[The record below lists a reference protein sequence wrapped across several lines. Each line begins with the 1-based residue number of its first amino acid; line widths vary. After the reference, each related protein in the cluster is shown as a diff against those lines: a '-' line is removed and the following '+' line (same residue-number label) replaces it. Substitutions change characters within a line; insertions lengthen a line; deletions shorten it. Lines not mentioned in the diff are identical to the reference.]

1 MFLTHSKKPWFLL
14 ITCGLLLLISA
25 CGNTPLSQP
34 GNTQQ
39 TSTASTPTSTA
50 AAPLITPS
58 CPIHPAVMPALPA
71 GSHPNIV
78 YLSERGG
85 LQTAMTAAQLIR
97 YDPITKSQT
106 MLLSFAQSGEEISDA
121 QISTNGQWI
130 LFLAGSRKES
140 QTKLQLI
147 RADGQM
153 LQTLFCAPTNE
164 IGNIRWSPDSQ
175 HVAFAVSAPNG
186 QVSSIQV
193 LNLTTAQQEVFTAS
207 NYRPYAW
214 LDKTR
219 LYIIQPQG
227 NLLTSAQNLSL
238 LDTSQGNTQ
247 QPVRFMPITSA
258 NALCGAFEKS
268 SDSTQLFTSSC
279 TPVDGN
285 GCRGPATQGPSTLS
299 VGPATGGPARTIYH
313 SQDQAIMALHP
324 LSSQALLMY
333 IENTSGNL
341 SQNGLW
347 KINTD
352 GSGLTRLT
360 TVVGRQCD
368 DLGYP
373 VLYPQIVSSGQHY
386 ALRMTDSTSSNESLL
401 VGSLNGD
408 APTIFE
414 TKNTREGIL
423 ILVGVVMR

>member
-1 MFLTHSKKPWFLL
+1 MFLTHSKNPWFLL
-14 ITCGLLLLISA
+14 IACCLLLLISA

-34 GNTQQ
+34 VNTQQ

-50 AAPLITPS
+50 AASLLPSS
-58 CPIHPAVMPALPA
+58 CPVHPAVMPALPA

-85 LQTAMTAAQLIR
+85 LQTAMTVAQLIR
-97 YDPITKSQT
+97 YDIITKSQT
-106 MLLSFAQSGEEISDA
+106 ILLSLAQSGEEISDA
-121 QISTNGQWI
+121 QIGQGQWI
-130 LFLAGSRKES
+130 LFLAGSLSES

-153 LQTLFCAPTNE
+153 LQTLFCAPAYE

-186 QVSSIQV
+186 RVSTIQV
-193 LNLTTAQQEVFTAS
+193 LDLTTAQQEVFTAS
-207 NYRPYAW
+207 NSRPYAW
-214 LDKTR
+214 LDNTR

-227 NLLTSAQNLSL
+227 NLLTSPQNLSL

-247 QPVRFMPITSA
+247 QPVRFMPIASA

-268 SDSTQLFTSSC
+268 TEGTHLFTSSC

-299 VGPATGGPARTIYH
+299 VGPSTGGPARTIYH

-324 LSSQALLMY
+324 ISSQALLMY
-333 IENTSGNL
+333 IENTSGDL

-347 KINTD
+347 KINAD

-368 DLGYP
+368 DLEYP

-386 ALRMTDSTSSNESLL
+386 ALRMTDSTSLNESLL

-414 TKNTREGIL
+414 TKDTREGVL

>member
-1 MFLTHSKKPWFLL
+1 
-14 ITCGLLLLISA
+14 
-25 CGNTPLSQP
+25 
-34 GNTQQ
+34 
-39 TSTASTPTSTA
+39 
-50 AAPLITPS
+50 
-58 CPIHPAVMPALPA
+58 
-71 GSHPNIV
+71 
-78 YLSERGG
+78 
-85 LQTAMTAAQLIR
+85 MTAAQLIR
-97 YDPITKSQT
+97 YDTIAKSKT
-106 MLLSFAQSGEEISDA
+106 ILLSFAQSGEEISDA
-121 QISTNGQWI
+121 QISTDGQWI
-130 LFLAGSRKES
+130 LFLTRSISES
-140 QTKLQLI
+140 QAKLQLI

-153 LQTLFCAPTNE
+153 LQTLFCAPAYE

-186 QVSSIQV
+186 QVSTIQV
-193 LNLTTAQQEVFTAS
+193 LDLMTAQQEVFTGS

-214 LDKTR
+214 LDNTR

-227 NLLTSAQNLSL
+227 DLLTSPQNLSL

-247 QPVRFMPITSA
+247 QPVRFTPIASA

-299 VGPATGGPARTIYH
+299 VGPATGGPARTIYL

-324 LSSQALLMY
+324 ISSQTLLIY

-347 KINTD
+347 KINAD

-368 DLGYP
+368 DLGYQAT
-373 VLYPQIVSSGQHY
+373 YPQIVSSGQYY
-386 ALRMTDSTSSNESLL
+386 ALRMTDSTSLNESLL

-408 APTIFE
+408 APTTFE
-414 TKNTREGIL
+414 TKDAREGVLIL
-423 ILVGVVMR
+423 IGVVMR